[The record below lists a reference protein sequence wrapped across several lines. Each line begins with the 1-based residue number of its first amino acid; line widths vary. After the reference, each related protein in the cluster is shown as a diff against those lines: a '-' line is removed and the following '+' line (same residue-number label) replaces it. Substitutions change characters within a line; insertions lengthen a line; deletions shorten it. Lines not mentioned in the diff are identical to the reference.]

1 MWIMYKT
8 PFKVIEW
15 AFNVHLPNGGGL
27 RGLVKAVAVAAATTP
42 VRQGISNLM
51 SRGAT
56 GGAAKTIP
64 DAARANS
71 GTGGAGPK
79 GMGGMARKIQQAQRQ
94 QGRNQATHNAVKSI
108 HKYLKDGDADRTPT
122 RRNAPGGR
130 RIDVDPGLG
139 RLGHANDR
147 SLKKGE

>member
-27 RGLVKAVAVAAATTP
+27 RGLVRAVAIAAATTP

-51 SRGAT
+51 SRGA

-64 DAARANS
+64 DAARTNS
-71 GTGGAGPK
+71 DTSGAGPK
-79 GMGGMARKIQQAQRQ
+79 GTGGMARKIQQAQRQ
-94 QGRNQATHNAVKSI
+94 QGRDQATHNAVKSI

-122 RRNAPGGR
+122 RRNAPGSR
-130 RIDVDPGLG
+130 RIDVNPGRG
-139 RLGHANDR
+139 RLGRANER
-147 SLKKGE
+147 TPETGR